1 MSDTDVDTSLDP
13 SSFILREQR
22 SSMAHAMSSLADDP
36 EKAARSIELGDA
48 TGDNPTLIYPNLENY
63 EEQHK
68 AALTAS
74 LLTSNKY
81 LRQYVDADPM
91 HAKIS
96 NDDYGNLDSVSE
108 QLKKL
113 SLPMR
118 ILRLPEA
125 GGSIFSGA
133 WEGFKKG
140 FGDSP
145 SGSWLTDKDIKEH
158 RLGSAVAATLAMP
171 VEGVLRFGS
180 GILEGAKEGVKEGA
194 KAGYQQLTG
203 DEQGAEQFSRD
214 LASMVEQYMMGTSGV
229 HAPHVPDVKFSDAA
243 IKIRPIIEKASPWLD
258 ESREPPRGLDPEIDK
273 LKFEQNKID
282 LGNLDEALKAAQGSA
297 TRERSPEIFASFI
310 RQHSDASIGISGDA
324 VAKLYGSK
332 VPEAGDNILG
342 WSPRI
347 AEELRTAVATGGDV
361 QVPLADWLAKV
372 DPEVAKELHD
382 DIRVR
387 PGGITKNEKVAEAEA
402 KEGLAEPPKPA
413 EIIPEPLPSVR
424 GASGLEPMF
433 SQGDRKLELKRMVG
447 RGGER
452 AYETPGTT
460 FHDFDLLD
468 ENGDRRGY
476 VNLSYNEAKKQLY
489 VEMIQGG
496 GTSKM
501 YDPNFFGPSLVR
513 DLFRQIKAEF
523 PEAESITGH
532 RVSGARE
539 KAKSWEGPSASPVIK
554 FDELEGPRGWTQAEA
569 LHNLFNPTMVDV
581 GKGGILHYSPEFA
594 PHEAQADKIIRDT
607 LAKIA
612 PDAQVFTPSHIEVP
626 DKPFAMRGGFMQPFY
641 EQNPWIIVALD
652 AGDTLGVARHE
663 AVHYLKQFGF
673 FKEGEWDTLSRAAR
687 EQDWVKK
694 FGIDRR
700 YPTLDMSAKLEESI
714 AEGYRNWLR
723 GEEVSP
729 RLHPIF
735 ERLKELFESLKS
747 QLKELL
753 GREPT
758 WEELF
763 QKMDTGEVG
772 AREPR
777 GHAGG
782 AFLEPSAMDEQA
794 APKAANDIDALQRK
808 HAPTYE
814 AAVKNQTIERYV
826 NKDTERG
833 DTQYWRKIAADEG
846 HNVFDRPNSIA
857 AARAHSRDG
866 KTTMVI
872 AGDGSRTVFHDGV
885 KVVREGRGFEPSMME
900 GEEPMFDKAA
910 AVGMTADQFK
920 RYMKLI
926 DQRHTEDLAA
936 ATARAEKEQGKRL
949 TKEWKDNEK
958 QVRQDVSDSIRQRPD
973 VAADLF
979 FGAGELYGNK
989 ISSRVKIG
997 EEFITPEQRAK
1008 LPKDYVS
1015 KSGVNPDDFA
1025 GVFGYGSGAAMVDR
1039 LGEYNEAK
1047 MQAGMSAKNY
1057 VKRVTD
1063 LETQRQMEIKYGSLE
1078 KSILDEAKDQAISE
1092 TQLDL
1097 LHEEVLALGIKAGGK
1112 FSITKDQ
1119 LKSWVKG
1126 EFEQTPL
1133 RSIDTDKFLA
1143 SAGKAGKAAEMSLL
1157 KEDYAGAFR
1166 AKQQQ
1171 YLAMQMAIEAKKLE
1185 KSMPSFDKLAKRL
1198 SARDQPSLDPS
1209 YIPYIHQILFQI
1221 GRQVKRSVQDL
1232 QSALAYQG
1240 KTLEEFVDFK
1250 QQHDLREIPVAEFLL
1265 DPAFKKEFEN
1275 LTVEEFRAV
1284 HDSIKALNANA
1295 RDELKIYK
1303 AGEAADLAD
1312 IKTQMI
1318 DQLRTFKEKFYDAKG
1333 GRWML
1338 GAIPPKVASIIRT
1351 YGAAHLQM
1359 EALFN
1364 RWDRGDPRGV
1374 FSQYVMRDL
1383 AAAAN
1388 SEAALEKKYSRVLKD
1403 IPSPKDLKKQVDNPI
1418 FKDPVSLA
1426 GGAEGYLMSFT
1437 RENMLAILLDAGNES
1452 NLVKRAKGYGL
1463 HRAQVTDWLNTHAT
1477 KEDWDWAQKI
1487 WDTFSEIKKES
1498 DVMYRSISGVEPE
1511 AIDIKPI
1518 QTPHG
1523 EYAGGYYPI
1532 IFHPEFEGT
1541 FMM

>member
-1 MSDTDVDTSLDP
+1 
-13 SSFILREQR
+13 
-22 SSMAHAMSSLADDP
+22 
-36 EKAARSIELGDA
+36 
-48 TGDNPTLIYPNLENY
+48 
-63 EEQHK
+63 
-68 AALTAS
+68 
-74 LLTSNKY
+74 
-81 LRQYVDADPM
+81 
-91 HAKIS
+91 
-96 NDDYGNLDSVSE
+96 
-108 QLKKL
+108 
-113 SLPMR
+113 
-118 ILRLPEA
+118 
-125 GGSIFSGA
+125 
-133 WEGFKKG
+133 
-140 FGDSP
+140 
-145 SGSWLTDKDIKEH
+145 
-158 RLGSAVAATLAMP
+158 
-171 VEGVLRFGS
+171 
-180 GILEGAKEGVKEGA
+180 
-194 KAGYQQLTG
+194 
-203 DEQGAEQFSRD
+203 
-214 LASMVEQYMMGTSGV
+214 MVEQDMMGTSGV
-229 HAPHVPDVKFSDAA
+229 HAPLVPDVKFSDAA
-243 IKIRPIIEKASPWLD
+243 EKIRPIINKAAPWLD
-258 ESREPPRGLDPEIDK
+258 DSKEPPRGLDPEIDK

-282 LGNLDEALKAAQGSA
+282 LDNLDEIFKAAQSSA

-324 VAKLYGSK
+324 VAKLYGDK
-332 VPEAGDNILG
+332 VPEAGDGILG

-347 AEELRTAVATGGDV
+347 AEEIRTAIATGGDV

-387 PGGITKNEKVAEAEA
+387 PRGITKNEKVAEAEA

-433 SQGDRKLELKRMVG
+433 SIGDRKLTLEKQPGKEPSLDDPTIES
-447 RGGER
+447 ER
-452 AYETPGTT
+452 
-460 FHDFDLLD
+460 FNIMD
-468 ENGDRRGY
+468 ENGLRRGF
-476 VNLSYNEAKKQLY
+476 VRVVQYNNGKRLY
-489 VEMIQGG
+489 VDNIGG
-496 GTSKM
+496 MKGANM
-501 YDPNFFGPSLVR
+501 FGPALTR
-513 DLFRQIKAEF
+513 DLARQLKEHY
-523 PEAESITGH
+523 PEAEEIGGF
-532 RVSGARE
+532 RISGARE
-539 KAKSWEGPSASPVIK
+539 RAGTEKEIWIK
-554 FDELEGPRGWTQAEA
+554 FDELEGPRGWTHVEA
-569 LHNLFNPTMVDV
+569 LRNLFETTQVDV
-581 GKGGILHYSPEFA
+581 GKGGILHYTPEFV
-594 PHEAQADKIIRDT
+594 EYEEQADKIIRDT

-612 PDAQVFTPSHIEVP
+612 PDAKVFTPSHIEVP
-626 DKPFAMRGGFMQPFY
+626 GKPAAMRGGFMLPHWK
-641 EQNPWIIVALD
+641 QNPWIVVALD

-687 EQDWVKK
+687 EQDWIKK
-694 FGIDRR
+694 FNIDKR
-700 YPTLDMSAKLEESI
+700 YPEFDMPRKLEESI
-714 AEGYRNWLR
+714 AEGYRHWAR

-735 ERLKELFESLKS
+735 ERLKELFDSLKS

-782 AFLEPSAMDEQA
+782 AFL
-794 APKAANDIDALQRK
+794 K
-808 HAPTYE
+808 
-814 AAVKNQTIERYV
+814 
-826 NKDTERG
+826 
-833 DTQYWRKIAADEG
+833 
-846 HNVFDRPNSIA
+846 
-857 AARAHSRDG
+857 
-866 KTTMVI
+866 
-872 AGDGSRTVFHDGV
+872 
-885 KVVREGRGFEPSMME
+885 PSMME

-936 ATARAEKEQGKRL
+936 AQARAEKEQGKRL

-958 QVRQDVSDSIRQRPD
+958 QVRTDVSESIRNRPD

-979 FGAGELYGNK
+979 FGAGEVYGNK
-989 ISSRVKIG
+989 ISNRIKIG
-997 EEFITPEQRAK
+997 EQYLTPEQRAR
-1008 LPKDYVS
+1008 LPKSYVS
-1015 KSGVNPDDFA
+1015 KSGINPDDFA
-1025 GVFGYGSGAAMVDR
+1025 GEFGYGSGDAMIDR

-1047 MQAGMSAKNY
+1047 LQAGMSAKDY

-1063 LETQRQMEIKYGSLE
+1063 LETQRQMQIKYGSLE

-1112 FSITKDQ
+1112 FSITKDH

-1133 RSIDTDKFLA
+1133 RSIDTNKFLA
-1143 SAGKAGKAAEMSLL
+1143 SAGKAGKAAEMGLL

-1171 YLAMQMAIEAKKLE
+1171 YLAMQMATEAKKLE
-1185 KSMPSFDKLAKRL
+1185 KSMASFDKLAKRL

-1209 YIPYIHQILFQI
+1209 YVPYIHQILFQV

-1265 DPAFKKEFEN
+1265 DPAFKKEFKN
-1275 LTVEEFRAV
+1275 LTAEEFRAV
-1284 HDSIKALNANA
+1284 HDSIRSLNANA

-1338 GAIPPKVASIIRT
+1338 GVVPPKIASIIRT
-1351 YGAAHLQM
+1351 YGAVDLQI

-1388 SEAALEKKYSRVLKD
+1388 SEAALEKKYSRALKD
-1403 IPSPKDLKKQVDNPI
+1403 IPSPKDLKKLVDNPI
-1418 FKDPVSLA
+1418 FKDPISQA
-1426 GGAEGYLMSFT
+1426 GGAEGHLMNSLERICWRSFST
-1437 RENMLAILLDAGNES
+1437 QAMN
-1452 NLVKRAKGYGL
+1452 
-1463 HRAQVTDWLNTHAT
+1463 
-1477 KEDWDWAQKI
+1477 
-1487 WDTFSEIKKES
+1487 
-1498 DVMYRSISGVEPE
+1498 P
-1511 AIDIKPI
+1511 
-1518 QTPHG
+1518 
-1523 EYAGGYYPI
+1523 
-1532 IFHPEFEGT
+1532 
-1541 FMM
+1541 

>member
-1 MSDTDVDTSLDP
+1 
-13 SSFILREQR
+13 
-22 SSMAHAMSSLADDP
+22 
-36 EKAARSIELGDA
+36 
-48 TGDNPTLIYPNLENY
+48 
-63 EEQHK
+63 
-68 AALTAS
+68 
-74 LLTSNKY
+74 
-81 LRQYVDADPM
+81 
-91 HAKIS
+91 
-96 NDDYGNLDSVSE
+96 
-108 QLKKL
+108 
-113 SLPMR
+113 
-118 ILRLPEA
+118 
-125 GGSIFSGA
+125 
-133 WEGFKKG
+133 
-140 FGDSP
+140 
-145 SGSWLTDKDIKEH
+145 
-158 RLGSAVAATLAMP
+158 
-171 VEGVLRFGS
+171 
-180 GILEGAKEGVKEGA
+180 
-194 KAGYQQLTG
+194 
-203 DEQGAEQFSRD
+203 
-214 LASMVEQYMMGTSGV
+214 
-229 HAPHVPDVKFSDAA
+229 
-243 IKIRPIIEKASPWLD
+243 
-258 ESREPPRGLDPEIDK
+258 
-273 LKFEQNKID
+273 
-282 LGNLDEALKAAQGSA
+282 
-297 TRERSPEIFASFI
+297 
-310 RQHSDASIGISGDA
+310 
-324 VAKLYGSK
+324 
-332 VPEAGDNILG
+332 
-342 WSPRI
+342 
-347 AEELRTAVATGGDV
+347 
-361 QVPLADWLAKV
+361 
-372 DPEVAKELHD
+372 
-382 DIRVR
+382 
-387 PGGITKNEKVAEAEA
+387 
-402 KEGLAEPPKPA
+402 
-413 EIIPEPLPSVR
+413 
-424 GASGLEPMF
+424 MF
-433 SQGDRKLELKRMVG
+433 SIGDRKLTLEKQ
-447 RGGER
+447 
-452 AYETPGTT
+452 PGKEPSLDDPTIESDR
-460 FHDFDLLD
+460 FNIMD
-468 ENGDRRGY
+468 ENGLRRGF
-476 VNLSYNEAKKQLY
+476 VRVVPFNNGKRLY
-489 VEMIQGG
+489 VDNIGG
-496 GTSKM
+496 MKGANM
-501 YDPNFFGPSLVR
+501 FGPALTR
-513 DLFRQIKAEF
+513 DLARQLKEHY
-523 PEAESITGH
+523 PEAEEIGGF
-532 RVSGARE
+532 RISGARE
-539 KAKSWEGPSASPVIK
+539 RAGTEKEIWIK
-554 FDELEGPRGWTQAEA
+554 FDELEGPRGWTHVEA
-569 LHNLFNPTMVDV
+569 LHNLFNTTQVDV
-581 GKGGILHYSPEFA
+581 GKGGILHYSPELE
-594 PHEAQADKIIRDT
+594 PHQAEADTIIRDT
-607 LAKIA
+607 LSKLA
-612 PDAQVFTPSHIEVP
+612 PDAQVFTPSHIE
-626 DKPFAMRGGFMQPFY
+626 KPSGEAGRRQGFMLPHWR
-641 EQNPWIIVALD
+641 QNPWIVVALD
-652 AGDTLGVARHE
+652 ADDALGVARHE

-673 FKEGEWDTLSRAAR
+673 FSEGEWETLSRVAR

-694 FGIDRR
+694 FGIDKR
-700 YPTLDMSAKLEESI
+700 YPTLDMAAKLEESI

-723 GEEVSP
+723 GEDASP
-729 RLHPIF
+729 NVHPIF

-753 GREPT
+753 GCEPT

-777 GHAGG
+777 GHEGG
-782 AFLEPSAMDEQA
+782 AFL
-794 APKAANDIDALQRK
+794 
-808 HAPTYE
+808 
-814 AAVKNQTIERYV
+814 
-826 NKDTERG
+826 
-833 DTQYWRKIAADEG
+833 
-846 HNVFDRPNSIA
+846 
-857 AARAHSRDG
+857 
-866 KTTMVI
+866 
-872 AGDGSRTVFHDGV
+872 
-885 KVVREGRGFEPSMME
+885 EPSMME

-910 AVGMTADQFK
+910 AVGMTVDQFK

-926 DQRHTEDLAA
+926 EQRHTEDLAA
-936 ATARAEKEQGKRL
+936 AQARAEKEQGKRL

-997 EEFITPEQRAK
+997 EGFITPEQKAR

-1047 MQAGMSAKNY
+1047 MQAGISAKNY

-1143 SAGKAGKAAEMSLL
+1143 SAGKAGKAAEMGLL
-1157 KEDYAGAFR
+1157 KEDYASTFR

-1171 YLAMQMAIEAKKLE
+1171 YLAMQMATEAKKLE
-1185 KSMPSFDKLAKRL
+1185 KSMASFDKLAKRL
-1198 SARDQPSLDPS
+1198 SARDQLSLDSS
-1209 YIPYIHQILFQI
+1209 YVPYIHQILFQV

-1275 LTVEEFRAV
+1275 LTAEEFRAV
-1284 HDSIKALNANA
+1284 HDSIRSLNANA

-1333 GRWML
+1333 GRWIL

-1418 FKDPVSLA
+1418 FKDPVSMA

-1463 HRAQVTDWLNTHAT
+1463 HRVQVTDWLNTHAT
-1477 KEDWDWAQKI
+1477 KEDWDWAQRI
-1487 WDTFSEIKKES
+1487 WNTFSEIKKEA
-1498 DVMYRSISGVEPE
+1498 D
-1511 AIDIKPI
+1511 
-1518 QTPHG
+1518 T
-1523 EYAGGYYPI
+1523 
-1532 IFHPEFEGT
+1532 
-1541 FMM
+1541 